1 VSFFER
7 LRVEHFALLAA
18 PAAATGIAAERSDFS
33 YRRQYLTGVELPLLP
48 PPPTHEFLE
57 RHRPGASSVSVTRQ
71 SKRTLLAAA
80 VRLRQAPM
88 LRGVVRR
95 IPLRWQT
102 RVKVWLST

>member
-1 VSFFER
+1 
-7 LRVEHFALLAA
+7 LA
-18 PAAATGIAAERSDFS
+18 
-33 YRRQYLTGVELPLLP
+33 LPLLP

-57 RHRPGASSVSVTRQ
+57 RHRPGSSAAAVSRR
-71 SKRTLLAAA
+71 SKHTLLQLA
-80 VRLRQAPM
+80 VRLRRAPL